1 MGQPLL
7 AENRVFREVLR
18 DLDDVARG
26 LTGRSILDV
35 LHEPD
40 RSRHDVF
47 DRTLFTHPAIFMTE
61 VALARALEDEG
72 VVPDIVLGSSLGEL
86 AALVVAGALSAEDGL
101 EACIAQAEALEA
113 HCAPG
118 GMVAILEDPRLYEE
132 HEWLHGT
139 STVAGINLARHF
151 VVSAPAA
158 ACEAIVRHC
167 QALEIACQRLPVRV
181 AFHSDAMRAAEAPF
195 LERVAHLPFATP
207 KIPILSAARSGWL
220 DEASPAFLWELA
232 RAPIGLRDVL
242 DAAARELPAT
252 FVDVSPSATLS
263 TFVKH
268 HMVPGSDL
276 VTFPILTPFRTDVS
290 SFARV
295 VAAHRAQRASA

>member
-1 MGQPLL
+1 
-7 AENRVFREVLR
+7 
-18 DLDDVARG
+18 
-26 LTGRSILDV
+26 
-35 LHEPD
+35 
-40 RSRHDVF
+40 
-47 DRTLFTHPAIFMTE
+47 
-61 VALARALEDEG
+61 
-72 VVPDIVLGSSLGEL
+72 
-86 AALVVAGALSAEDGL
+86 VVAGALSAEDGL

-195 LERVAHLPFATP
+195 LERVAHL
-207 KIPILSAARSGWL
+207 
-220 DEASPAFLWELA
+220 
-232 RAPIGLRDVL
+232 RDVL

-276 VTFPILTPFRTDVS
+276 ATFPILTPFRTDVS